1 MSLKRFTIEEWVGS
15 LVLSSIPLLVSN
27 SVLLAAFSKIV
38 WILSN
43 IAYIYMSVSDSAS
56 FTRRQIQFEPP
67 KVGAWSRSCGLA
79 AGCWMLDA
87 PFDSSPEFITPEL
100 EQQWYDL
107 CCKRGI
113 YIVTYCPFTH
123 PSYCKS
129 HGGGLM
135 LQWAVITSGP
145 SPVSVLVYYPWH
157 RSDCNIREEH
167 SNCCNKTC
175 NLHIEQQTGTWT
187 SQPAKWAIHCWCWWP
202 GEGWVIIS
210 SNWGPRDSWRHHRS
224 RTRVTRYR

>member
-1 MSLKRFTIEEWVGS
+1 MNIVKHCLHLHVWFRLIHSTA
-15 LVLSSIPLLVSN
+15 N
-27 SVLLAAFSKIV
+27 SVWAAQG
-38 WILSN
+38 WWPGPDRAGWLQ
-43 IAYIYMSVSDSAS
+43 D
-56 FTRRQIQFEPP
+56 
-67 KVGAWSRSCGLA
+67 
-79 AGCWMLDA
+79 AGCWMHH
-87 PFDSSPEFITPEL
+87 SSPEFITPEL
-100 EQQWYDL
+100 EQPWLVLQTGHL
-107 CCKRGI
+107 HKVI
-113 YIVTYCPFTH
+113 YCPFTH

-187 SQPAKWAIHCWCWWP
+187 SRWAKWAIHCWCWWP

-210 SNWGPRDSWRHHRS
+210 SNWGPRDSWRQQPAPHSH
-224 RTRVTRYR
+224 